1 MTDHVARPRPRLAAA
16 VTLVLVLHGGCAMPA
31 ELPSP
36 SAAPEAGATSPQ
48 SALPSPASSAT
59 RPMPG
64 PSATSS
70 ANVQEGVRSEHGI
83 FVGSWSSD
91 PQIPPINVV
100 HEWVLNIET
109 PDGQPVVGAA
119 VSVDGDMPAHG
130 HGLPTRPQVTADLG
144 GGDYRVEG
152 MSFQM
157 GGFWVV
163 DVTITAG
170 GLTDRI
176 HFELEL

>member
-1 MTDHVARPRPRLAAA
+1 MTHHDARRGPGLATA
-16 VTLVLVLHGGCAMPA
+16 VILVVVLHGGCAMPA
-31 ELPSP
+31 ELRSPSGAASPLAASPSP
-36 SAAPEAGATSPQ
+36 TA
-48 SALPSPASSAT
+48 SPA
-59 RPMPG
+59 RPTPG

-70 ANVQEGVRSEHGI
+70 ANVQDGVPSEQGT

-91 PQIPPINVV
+91 PHIPPINVV
-100 HEWVLNIET
+100 HEWVLHIET
-109 PDGQPVVGAA
+109 PDREPVVGAA
-119 VSVDGDMPAHG
+119 VIVDGDMPAHG
-130 HGLPTRPQVTADLG
+130 HGMPTQPQVTADLG

-157 GGFWVV
+157 GGFWIV
-163 DVTITAG
+163 DVTITAA